1 MRVYYNQRYFII
13 LRIEKGDDVMRE
25 PENKT
30 NTEQKPDKK
39 KIIALVLMLIAVL
52 LVMVLS
58 LIVIL
63 RKTDDTDIKE
73 RADTKQIWI
82 DKLSSAEVTTE
93 KQTAKAEAKKTENIT
108 SSTKKS
114 DEKNVTA
121 DKNNKKSSAKTDVD
135 TKTSKGSK
143 SSAQNTTE
151 KSVKTSSDRTV
162 QDATTESTTQNAA
175 GGVTESATQEATT
188 ERRTERATQEATT
201 ERRTE
206 RATQEAV
213 TERRTESTTERTTEC
228 QHDWV
233 AQTKTEK
240 VLVEEGWD
248 EDVYKISSKCAY
260 CDKDTSDGTHDPGL
274 CGELVYDPRADEWFH
289 EGAAEVSYQKYVKT
303 IHHPDVYEDKTVTTG
318 YVCSKCGAKK

>member
-1 MRVYYNQRYFII
+1 MFI
-13 LRIEKGDDVMRE
+13 
-25 PENKT
+25 
-30 NTEQKPDKK
+30 
-39 KIIALVLMLIAVL
+39 VLL

-58 LIVIL
+58 LIAIL
-63 RKTDDTDIKE
+63 RKKDDTDIKK
-73 RADTKQIWI
+73 RADTKQTWI

-93 KQTAKAEAKKTENIT
+93 KKTTKSEDGKAEKTT

-114 DEKNVTA
+114 DKKNVTA

-175 GGVTESATQEATT
+175 GGVTE
-188 ERRTERATQEATT
+188 RATQEATT

-213 TERRTESTTERTTEC
+213 TERRTESTTERTIEC

-248 EDVYKISSKCAY
+248 EDVYELSSKCAY
-260 CDKDTSDGTHDPGL
+260 CGKDTSDGTHDPGL
-274 CGELVYDPRADEWFH
+274 CGELVYDEDMGDYFLT
-289 EGAAEVSYQKYVKT
+289 GAAEVSYQKYVKT

-318 YVCSKCGAKK
+318 YVCSKCGATK